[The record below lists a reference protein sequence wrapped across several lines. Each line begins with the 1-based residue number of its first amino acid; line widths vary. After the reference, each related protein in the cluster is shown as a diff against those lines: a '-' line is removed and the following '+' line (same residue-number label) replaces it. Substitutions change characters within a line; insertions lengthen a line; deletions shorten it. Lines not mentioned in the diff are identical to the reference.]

1 MKNIVFTLFAVAVFF
16 VSNLAHAQQLTDNQK
31 QIFNNDNV
39 EEFIKVFSSD
49 YNKCITVKDESF
61 TPLAYSTRH
70 HKTKIFNFLVKN
82 GANVSLACNGNTPLM
97 EAVKFNAPDL
107 AKTLLE
113 KGADKSI
120 KDSRGKTAKDY
131 AAEYKRTEIFDLL
144 K

>member
-1 MKNIVFTLFAVAVFF
+1 MKNIIFTLFAVAVFF
-16 VSNLAHAQQLTDNQK
+16 ISNLAHAQQITDKQK

-49 YNKCITVKDESF
+49 YNKCINVKDESF
-61 TPLAYSTRH
+61 TPLAYSTRNH
-70 HKTKIFNFLVKN
+70 NTKIFNFLVEN
-82 GANVSLACNGNTPLM
+82 GVNVSLACKGNTPLM
-97 EAVKFNAPDL
+97 EAAKFDAPDL
-107 AKTLLE
+107 AKILLE

-131 AAEYKRTEIFDLL
+131 AAEYKRTKISDLL